1 MKTLDYFIIIIL
13 SILITLF
20 ISYHLSLL
28 NSVDLKNNINDY
40 NYYDDLSLKDK
51 SLVDDLI
58 IEYQSLK
65 EQIK

>member
-13 SILITLF
+13 SILISLF

-51 SLVDDLI
+51 SLVDDLV

>member
-40 NYYDDLSLKDK
+40 NYYDNLSLKDK

>member
-51 SLVDDLI
+51 SLVDDLV